1 MVDSVH
7 RIFTEGRKAVD
18 LRFIIGS
25 SLGCIHSL
33 MWAEIYPDSMDGIV
47 GLSQPVEISG
57 RNWIMPRAAAE
68 ASATIRTFEPVARHL
83 TRLMKKFSRKRVTPG
98 GSPRCVRAAR
108 HAVQAPADQVS

>member
-25 SLGCIHSL
+25 SLGCMHSL
-33 MWAEIYPDSMDGIV
+33 MRAEIYPDLMDGIV

-57 RNWIMPRAAAE
+57 RNWIMPR
-68 ASATIRTFEPVARHL
+68 SRGRGDLPRSG
-83 TRLMKKFSRKRVTPG
+83 RLSLWRAVLPG
-98 GSPRCVRAAR
+98 
-108 HAVQAPADQVS
+108 